1 MSSPS
6 PEAEPRRRRR
16 RRGVLFALLIGLA
29 AFGLVGAAAATL
41 GGIGGQKLGADD
53 TVVASCD
60 TDGVTLAYTTT
71 YDSTSGTY
79 KVTAVTVSGINT
91 ACNTENMSVTLK
103 DSTGASLGTGTA
115 VVNVSASPF
124 AQSVTIAPT
133 AAAKS
138 VVGASVVISG

>member
-6 PEAEPRRRRR
+6 PEAEPRRRH
-16 RRGVLFALLIGLA
+16 RRGILLALLIGLA
-29 AFGLVGAAAATL
+29 AFGLVGAAAASL
-41 GGIGGQKLGADD
+41 GGLGGQKLGADD

-60 TDGVTLAYTTT
+60 TDGVTLAYTTA
-71 YDSTSGTY
+71 YDATSGVY
-79 KVTAVTVSGINT
+79 RVSAVTVSGINT

-115 VVNVSASPF
+115 VVNVSVAPF
-124 AQSVTIAPT
+124 SQTVTIAPT

-138 VVGASVVISG
+138 VVGAAVVITG